1 MPRDLRVLFLSHYF
15 PPEGN
20 APASRVHAFCRRWV
34 RRSPEPF
41 AATVI
46 TCAPNVPDG
55 KVYEGY
61 RNRLSQREQ
70 VDGINVIRVWTY
82 LAPNAGTVR
91 RILNYVSFMVSATI
105 RAVFMRRPDVVIATS
120 PQFFCGWA
128 GVLVSWIR
136 WCPFILEI
144 RDIWPESI
152 VAVGAMRQGRLVRFL
167 EWLELRMYA
176 AANHVVTVGEG
187 YRRELL
193 AKGVPEGR
201 ISVITNGIDAERLRP
216 QPPDAALAARY
227 NPDGRFVCSYIGTIG
242 MAAGLDVVI
251 RAAETL
257 RREGRSDV
265 RFLIVGDGATREQLA
280 ADVAADGLEELITV
294 AGRQPKELMP
304 AFLSISDCCLVHLR
318 KTGLFETVLP
328 SKIFE
333 AAALERPIIMGVGGF
348 AADLIRE
355 ADCGVCIEPE
365 NAAELLAAIETLR
378 TNSSLR
384 AEMGRRGRERLLSRY
399 DVDRL
404 AEDYAELIEQVRS
417 NWLTGRRKPSYGD
430 PGKPGAQAT
439 GPA

>member
-1 MPRDLRVLFLSHYF
+1 MARDLKVLFLSHYF

-20 APASRVHAFCRRWV
+20 APATRVHAFCRRWV
-34 RRSPEPF
+34 RRTPDPF

-70 VDGINVIRVWTY
+70 IDGIDTIRVWTY

-91 RILNYVSFMVSATI
+91 RILNYVSYMVSATI
-105 RAVFMRRPDVVIATS
+105 RAAFIRRPDVVIATS

-128 GVLVSWIR
+128 GVLVSWLR
-136 WCPFILEI
+136 WAPFILEI

-152 VAVGAMRQGRLVRFL
+152 VAVGAMRQGRLVRLL

-176 AANHVVTVGEG
+176 AATHIVTVGEG
-187 YRRELL
+187 YRQQLL
-193 AKGVPEGR
+193 AKGVPASR
-201 ISVITNGIDAERLRP
+201 MTVITNGIDAERMGPLA
-216 QPPDAALAARY
+216 PDAKLLARY

-242 MAAGLDVVI
+242 MAAGLEVVI
-251 RAAETL
+251 RAAELL
-257 RREGRSDV
+257 RRDGRSDV

-280 ADVAADGLEELITV
+280 EQVTQAGLEDTITV
-294 AGRQPKELMP
+294 TGRQPKDLMP

-333 AAALERPIIMGVGGF
+333 AAAMERPIVMGVGGF
-348 AADLIRE
+348 AANLIRE
-355 ADCGVCIEPE
+355 ADCGICIEPE
-365 NAAELLAAIETLR
+365 NHAELVAAIDRLQSDPGLCRDFGERGRKALAA
-378 TNSSLR
+378 
-384 AEMGRRGRERLLSRY
+384 RY
-399 DVDRL
+399 DIDRL
-404 AEDYAELIEQVRS
+404 SEDYAALVQRVRRD
-417 NWLTGRRKPSYGD
+417 WLAGHR
-430 PGKPGAQAT
+430 
-439 GPA
+439 